1 LKWEEEAEA
10 GRLVEKKQL
19 FLCFTNK
26 IKIKRG
32 NQESFSL
39 KKKQIEVFYLIFELL
54 FFLIF
59 FVPNECNGPYGMLRN
74 TV

>member
-19 FLCFTNK
+19 FLCLSNK

-39 KKKQIEVFYLIFELL
+39 KKKKNKLKYF
-54 FFLIF
+54 
-59 FVPNECNGPYGMLRN
+59 
-74 TV
+74 T

>member
-32 NQESFSL
+32 NQESFSF
-39 KKKQIEVFYLIFELL
+39 KKKNKLKYF
-54 FFLIF
+54 
-59 FVPNECNGPYGMLRN
+59 
-74 TV
+74 T

>member
-39 KKKQIEVFYLIFELL
+39 KKKKQIEEFYLIFELL
-54 FFLIF
+54 FF
-59 FVPNECNGPYGMLRN
+59 
-74 TV
+74 